1 MTSTLA
7 GYRPCVNLGTLTRLY
22 HAQGP
27 RLRTEAMEGLVDV
40 SGNGETTL

>member
-7 GYRPCVNLGTLTRLY
+7 GYRPSVNLGTLARPY

-27 RLRTEAMEGLVDV
+27 RLRPEAMEGLVDTN
-40 SGNGETTL
+40 GCGETAL